1 MFPAITPR
9 ICSAASKEEAVCQSM
24 RVHHIFDHSL
34 YWGDGGSSNGFELLQ
49 TYRGLVVDEWSIFFS
64 HRGNGGGA
72 GESSGNARYFWAEV
86 WFDHEKE
93 RIYGLVQTGHSF
105 SESVPCCMK
114 KIECGGTLQELA
126 HLLQT
131 HTRWAKWDEYIVCDI
146 NAERA
151 RSREYKAHGFTQLAR
166 EAVAMSLHPRLG
178 SSRRRAWNIGCLG
191 ADVIR
196 VILQ

>member
-9 ICSAASKEEAVCQSM
+9 ICSAAPQEAVCQSM

-34 YWGDGGSSNGFELLQ
+34 YWGDDDSGSSSSGFELLQ

-64 HRGNGGGA
+64 HRGNNNGGGA
-72 GESSGNARYFWAEV
+72 GNARYFWAEV

-105 SESVPCCMK
+105 SEPVPCCMK

-131 HTRWAKWDEYIVCDI
+131 HTGWAKWDEYIVCDV

-151 RSREYKAHGFTQLAR
+151 RSREYKKNGFTQLAR

-178 SSRRRAWNIGCLG
+178 SRAWIGCLS
-191 ADVIR
+191 ADVIIR
-196 VILQ
+196 VIMQ